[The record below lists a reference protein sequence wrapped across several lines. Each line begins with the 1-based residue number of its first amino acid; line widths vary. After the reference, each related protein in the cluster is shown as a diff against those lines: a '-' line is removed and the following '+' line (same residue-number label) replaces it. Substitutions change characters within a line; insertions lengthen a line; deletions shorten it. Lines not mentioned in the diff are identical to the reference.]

1 MAVTLHV
8 SAGCLGEGG
17 EGPSSTAA
25 RTELNIFIICI
36 VLFGRIWTPSIES
49 TMYFI

>member
-25 RTELNIFIICI
+25 RTE
-36 VLFGRIWTPSIES
+36 RDAKIEKFD
-49 TMYFI
+49 TKTKF